1 MFSVIVPVYNGGEYL
16 SRCLQSFVGQTSK
29 DFELIC
35 INDGSED
42 NTDEILEG
50 FKAKIETLKI
60 LKNEKN
66 SGVSYSR
73 KRGIDCATSEYVTFV
88 DGDDYVSADYA
99 ATINE
104 EIAGLD
110 DQTMFICFN
119 HIVEYKGRRT
129 VAKSIKNDSL
139 ETDFAMLVMNR
150 KGEISNYL
158 CDKVFRKSYLSE
170 IVPPSNMIIGED
182 YYILSHYLLRHPGK
196 IQYCGKAIYHYVIRK
211 ESVSHRSFSEQ
222 FVSTYENYKS
232 LKDFLCEAK
241 PQLTP
246 YFIYFFLFES
256 SLLVSR
262 TKRNSETAKN
272 FISTLRKEI
281 KEEYHAIKQCEG
293 ISFASKMC
301 IRLLK
306 TNYSLFKAV
315 FSIYKIFN

>member
-88 DGDDYVSADYA
+88 DGDDYVSADYT

-119 HIVEYKGRRT
+119 HIVEYKGRW
-129 VAKSIKNDSL
+129 
-139 ETDFAMLVMNR
+139 
-150 KGEISNYL
+150 
-158 CDKVFRKSYLSE
+158 
-170 IVPPSNMIIGED
+170 
-182 YYILSHYLLRHPGK
+182 LR
-196 IQYCGKAIYHYVIRK
+196 
-211 ESVSHRSFSEQ
+211 
-222 FVSTYENYKS
+222 
-232 LKDFLCEAK
+232 
-241 PQLTP
+241 
-246 YFIYFFLFES
+246 
-256 SLLVSR
+256 VSR
-262 TKRNSETAKN
+262 MIAWKR
-272 FISTLRKEI
+272 ILP
-281 KEEYHAIKQCEG
+281 CW
-293 ISFASKMC
+293 
-301 IRLLK
+301 
-306 TNYSLFKAV
+306 
-315 FSIYKIFN
+315 